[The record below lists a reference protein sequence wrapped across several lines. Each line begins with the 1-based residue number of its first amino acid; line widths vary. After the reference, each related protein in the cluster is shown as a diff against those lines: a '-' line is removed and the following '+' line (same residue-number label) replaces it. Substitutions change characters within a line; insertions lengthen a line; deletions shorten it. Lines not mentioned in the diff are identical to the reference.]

1 MRNYLYAGA
10 AVAALIA
17 PVAAYAQETTSTIRG
32 VVTSDGSP
40 VAGATVTITHEP
52 SGTVSTVTT
61 GNDGGFNASG
71 LRIGGPFTVKVE
83 ATGFGDSSVSD
94 ISLTAGQPLRVPFV
108 LVSQA
113 ADIIVTASS
122 SAAKVVST
130 GPITSFDREDINGV
144 ASVSR
149 DIRDITRRD
158 PFVTIDQSNRRAIEI
173 AGQNGRLNR
182 FSVDGVR
189 FSDNFGLNNGGLPTA
204 RGPVSLDAIEQ
215 LSVKIAPVDVAE
227 GDFQGGAINVVLRSG
242 GNKVKGSAFYTYS
255 DDSLTGDRS
264 KNTRVNLDFK
274 SKNYGGF
281 FSGPI
286 IKDKLFFAFSYERLD
301 ENQPPQ
307 FGLTGAPSPIPNL
320 TQAQVDNI
328 TAIARSNFA
337 YDTLGVYQNVKE
349 TDEKYSAKFDL
360 NVTDSQRL
368 SATYIYNRGT
378 VGNEQNGSVSATSP
392 GLGLL
397 SNAYLL
403 EEVVNSGVIALNSD
417 WSDNFS
423 SEVRLNYRKTDRA
436 QDPFGGRS
444 IGQFTVCTDLRN
456 PADIISTAT
465 IREDNPNQCRQGN
478 AANPGSARVVFGA
491 DVSRQANALSTE
503 SYGGDITLRYTA
515 GDHSIKALIG
525 YNRFSVNN
533 LFLQNALGTF
543 FFDSIEDFQARR
555 AGSLVLAGSVSGN
568 IDDVTAI
575 YNYSTYLFALQD
587 SWDVTDK
594 LNFTFGVRTEL
605 YDSASTPAL
614 NSNFVRRYGFSNT
627 KTFKGLTSIQPRLG
641 FTYEATDRLKIRGG
655 AGLFGGGTPDVLLS
669 NSFSNTGVFA
679 NQVTIQR
686 NINNTTGVV
695 TCNLNPQ
702 TLCDQALNNVNGRT
716 FDPAVTALIR
726 TNVAALALA
735 NVNALDPNYKLAST
749 WKASLSADYEAD
761 LGPLGDGWNFGGD
774 FLFSAVNNSTDVT
787 DLRSVQIGTAPDGRP
802 RYGPLGGV
810 ATANQDLLLKN
821 AKKGRGIIL
830 VGRASKSWDFGLSAN
845 VSYTFQDIRDVN
857 PSGSSTAGS
866 NYNQQAVLDPNQ
878 GSIGTSVYQIRNSIK
893 FGIDYD
899 KAFFGDYKTRISIF
913 GERRSGR
920 PYSLTFTD
928 NLNNLSVG
936 RGNLFGV
943 TGQNNRFLF
952 YVPNV
957 SSQTADSLVS
967 YDSAAT
973 FTAVQNFVQNNKLT
987 QGAVVKK
994 NSERAPSFFKID
1006 LHVDQEIPT
1015 FVGKSR
1021 VKLFADMENVLNFI
1035 DKDLG
1040 SLRQVTFPGLASLVN
1055 VSCAT
1060 ALVNNSCSRYLY
1072 SNFQNP
1078 QIINQTRI
1086 SLWSLR
1092 VGAKFEF

>member
-10 AVAALIA
+10 AIAALVA
-17 PVAAYAQETTSTIRG
+17 PMAAYAQETTSSIRG
-32 VVTSDGSP
+32 VVQSGGTP

-52 SGTVSTVTT
+52 SGTVSSVTT
-61 GNDGGFNASG
+61 GADGAFSASG

-83 ATGFGDSSVSD
+83 ASGYGDSSVSD
-94 ISLTAGQPLRVPFV
+94 ISLTAGQPLRLPIE
-108 LVSQA
+108 LASQA
-113 ADIIVTASS
+113 ADIVVTAAS
-122 SAAKVVST
+122 SAARVVST

-158 PFVTIDQSNRRAIEI
+158 PFVTIDQSNRRAIEV

-215 LSVKIAPVDVAE
+215 LSVKIAPVDIAE

-242 GNKVKGSAFYTYS
+242 GNKFKGSAFYTYS
-255 DDSLTGDRS
+255 DDSITGDRS

-286 IKDKLFFAFSYERLD
+286 IKDKLFFALSYERLD
-301 ENQPPQ
+301 EVQPPQ

-328 TAIARSNFA
+328 SSLAQSLFNF
-337 YDTLGVYQNVKE
+337 DTLGVYRSVKE
-349 TDEKYSAKFDL
+349 TDEKYSAKIDFNL
-360 NVTDSQRL
+360 TDTQRL

-378 VGNEQNGSVSATSP
+378 VGNEQNGSVSVTSP

-403 EEVVNSGVIALNSD
+403 EEVVNSGVVTLNSD

-423 SEVRLNYRKTDRA
+423 SEIRLNYRKTDRA

-444 IGQFTVCTDLRN
+444 IGQFTVCTDLVN
-456 PADIISTAT
+456 PADITSTTT

-478 AANPGSARVVFGA
+478 AANPGSARVVFGP
-491 DVSRQANALSTE
+491 DVSRQANALNTE

-515 GDHSIKALIG
+515 GSHSIKAILG
-525 YNRFSVNN
+525 YNHFSVNN

-543 FFDSIEDFQARR
+543 FFDSIADFQARR

-568 IDDVTAI
+568 LDDVTAI
-575 YNYSTYLFALQD
+575 YSYNTLLFGLQD
-587 SWDVTDK
+587 SWDITDK
-594 LNFTFGVRTEL
+594 LNFTYGVRAEV
-605 YDSASTPAL
+605 YAQGSRPAL
-614 NSNFVRRYGFSNT
+614 NRNFVARQGFTNT
-627 KTFKGLTSIQPRLG
+627 KNFNGLTSLQPRLG

-686 NINNTTGVV
+686 NISNAGVI
-695 TCNLNPQ
+695 TCSVQPA

-716 FDPAVTALIR
+716 FDPAVTSFVR
-726 TNVAALALA
+726 TNTGSLALA
-735 NVNALDPNYKLAST
+735 NVNALDPDYKLASQ
-749 WKASLSADYEAD
+749 WKASLSADYKAD
-761 LGPLGDGWNFGGD
+761 LGPLGDGWNFGAD
-774 FLFSAVNNSTDVT
+774 FLFSAANRVTDYT

-810 ATANQDLLLKN
+810 ATANQDLLLTN
-821 AKKGRGIIL
+821 SKKGRGIIL
-830 VGRASKSWDFGLSAN
+830 VGRAAKSWDFGLSAN

-857 PSGSSTAGS
+857 PSNSSTANS
-866 NYNQQAVLDPNQ
+866 NYNQQAVLDPNR
-878 GSIGTSVYQIRNSIK
+878 GVLGTSIYQIRNSVK
-893 FGIDYD
+893 FGLDYE
-899 KAFFGDYKTRISIF
+899 KAFFGDYKTRFSLF

-920 PYSLTFTD
+920 PYSLTFADTAST
-928 NLNNLSVG
+928 LSTG
-936 RGNLFGV
+936 RGNVFGV
-943 TGQNNRFLF
+943 LGQNNRFLL

-957 SSQTADSLVS
+957 SSIAADSLVS
-967 YDSAAT
+967 YDNQAT
-973 FTAVQNFVQNNKLT
+973 FDAFKGFVERNKLK
-987 QGAVVKK
+987 QGAVIKK
-994 NSERAPSFFKID
+994 NSERSPSFFKVD
-1006 LHVDQEIPT
+1006 LHVDQEFPT
-1015 FVGKSR
+1015 FVGNGKI
-1021 VKLFADMENVLNFI
+1021 KLFADMENVLNFI
-1035 DKDLG
+1035 DKDWG
-1040 SLRQVTFPGLASLVN
+1040 SLRQVAFPQLAPVVN
-1055 VSCAT
+1055 VACAT

-1092 VGAKFEF
+1092 IGAKVEF

>member
-1 MRNYLYAGA
+1 MRNYLFAGA
-10 AVAALIA
+10 AVAALVA
-17 PVAAYAQETTSTIRG
+17 PVAAYAQETTSSIRG
-32 VVTSDGSP
+32 VVTSDGAP
-40 VAGATVTITHEP
+40 VAGAKITVTNEP
-52 SGTVSTVTT
+52 SGTSSTSTT
-61 GNDGGFNASG
+61 GADGAFNASG
-71 LRIGGPFTVKVE
+71 LRAGGPFTVTVT
-83 ATGFGDSSVSD
+83 ANGYGDVA
-94 ISLTAGQPLRVPFV
+94 ISEINLTAGQPLRLPIS

-113 ADIIVTASS
+113 ADIIVTAAS
-122 SAAKVVST
+122 SAAKVLST
-130 GPITSFDREDINGV
+130 GPITSFDRGDIAGV

-158 PFVTIDQSNRRAIEI
+158 PFVTIDQSNRRAIEV

-215 LSVKIAPVDVAE
+215 LSVKIAPVDISE

-242 GNKVKGSAFYTYS
+242 GNKFKGSGFYTYS
-255 DDSLTGDRS
+255 DDGLTGDTS
-264 KNTRVNLDFK
+264 KATKVSLDFK

-281 FSGPI
+281 LSGPI
-286 IKDKLFFAFSYERLD
+286 FKDRLFFALSYERLD

-320 TQAQVDNI
+320 TQAQVDGI
-328 TAIARSNFA
+328 TASARTLFNF
-337 YDTLGVYQNVKE
+337 DTLGVYQRVKE
-349 TDEKYSAKFDL
+349 TDEKYAAKIDL
-360 NVTDSQRL
+360 NVTDDQRL
-368 SATYIYNRGT
+368 SFTYIHNKGT
-378 VGNEQNGSVSATSP
+378 VGNEQNGSISVTSP

-403 EEVVNSGVIALNSD
+403 TEKVDSGVVSLNSK

-423 SEVRLNYRKTDRA
+423 SEVRVNYRKTDRG

-444 IGQFTVCTDLRN
+444 IGQFTVCTDLVN
-456 PADIISTAT
+456 PADIASTTT

-478 AANPGSARVVFGA
+478 AANPGSARVVFGP
-491 DVSRQANALSTE
+491 DISRQANALSTQ
-503 SYGGDITLRYTA
+503 SYGGDVTLRLTA
-515 GDHSIKALIG
+515 GDHSLKALFS
-525 YNRFSVNN
+525 YNRFDVNN

-543 FFDSIEDFQARR
+543 FFDSIADFQARR

-568 IDDVTAI
+568 LNDVTAI
-575 YNYSTYLFALQD
+575 YSYGTFVFGLQD
-587 SWDVTDK
+587 SWDITDK
-594 LNFTFGVRTEL
+594 LNLTYGARAEL
-605 YDSASTPAL
+605 YSQTATPAL
-614 NSNFVRRYGFSNT
+614 NSNFLARFGFPNT
-627 KTFKGLTSIQPRLG
+627 KSFKGLSLIQPRAG
-641 FTYEATDRLKIRGG
+641 FTYEATDRLKVRGSV
-655 AGLFGGGTPDVLLS
+655 GLFGGGTPDVLLS

-686 NINNTTGVV
+686 NINNTTGAV
-695 TCNLNPQ
+695 TCNLTPA
-702 TLCDQALNNVNGRT
+702 TLCDAALNNVNGQT

-761 LGPLGDGWNFGGD
+761 LGPLGDGWNFGAD
-774 FLFSAVNNSTDVT
+774 VLFSAVNNSTDVT
-787 DLRSVQIGTAPDGRP
+787 DLRVVQIGTAPDGRP
-802 RYGPLGGV
+802 RFGPLNGI
-810 ATANQDLLLKN
+810 ATANSDLLLKN
-821 AKKGRGIIL
+821 AKLGRGVIL
-830 VGRASKSWDFGLSAN
+830 VGRVSKSWDFGLSAN
-845 VSYTFQDIRDVN
+845 ISYTFQDIRDVN
-857 PSGSSTAGS
+857 PSGSATAGS
-866 NYNQQAVLDPNQ
+866 NYNQQAVVNPNQ
-878 GSIGTSVYQIRNSIK
+878 GSIGTSVYQIRNAIK
-893 FGIDYD
+893 FGVDYE
-899 KAFFGDYKTRISIF
+899 KAFFGDYKTRLSLF

-920 PYSLTFTD
+920 PYSLTFAD
-928 NLNNLSVG
+928 NLNNLSTG

-957 SSQTADSLVS
+957 SSQTADSIVS

-973 FTAVQNFVQNNKLT
+973 FSAVQSFVQNSKLT
-987 QGAVVKK
+987 QGAIVKK
-994 NSERAPSFFKID
+994 NSERSPSFFKID
-1006 LHVDQEIPT
+1006 LHVDQEIPA
-1015 FVGKSR
+1015 FVGKSKF
-1021 VKLFADMENVLNFI
+1021 KLFADMENVLNFI

-1040 SLRQVTFPGLASLVN
+1040 SLQQVTFPGLASVVN

-1060 ALVNNSCSRYLY
+1060 ALVNNSCGRYLY

-1086 SLWSLR
+1086 SLWTVR

>member
-10 AVAALIA
+10 AIAALVA
-17 PVAAYAQETTSTIRG
+17 PVAAYAQETTSSIRG
-32 VVTSDGSP
+32 VVQSGGVP

-52 SGTVSTVTT
+52 SGTVSSVTT
-61 GNDGGFNASG
+61 GNDGGFSASG

-83 ATGFGDSSVSD
+83 ASGYGDSSVSE
-94 ISLTAGQPLRVPFV
+94 ISLTAGQPLRLPIE

-113 ADIIVTASS
+113 ADIVVTASS
-122 SAAKVVST
+122 SAARVVST
-130 GPITSFDREDINGV
+130 GPITSLDRQAIEGV

-149 DIRDITRRD
+149 DIRDLTRRD
-158 PFVTIDQSNRRAIEI
+158 PFVTIDQSNRRAIEV

-215 LSVKIAPVDVAE
+215 LSVKIAPADISE

-242 GNKVKGSAFYTYS
+242 GNKFKGSAFYTYS
-255 DDSLTGDRS
+255 DDSITGDRS
-264 KNTRVNLDFK
+264 KNTRVDLDFK

-281 FSGPI
+281 LSGPI
-286 IKDKLFFAFSYERLD
+286 IKDKLFFALSYERLD

-307 FGLTGAPSPIPNL
+307 FGLAGAPSPIPNL
-320 TQAQVDNI
+320 TQAQVDNV
-328 TAIARSNFA
+328 TSLAQSLLNF
-337 YDTLGVYQNVKE
+337 DTLGVYRDVKE
-349 TDEKYSAKFDL
+349 TDEKVSAKVDFNL
-360 NVTDSQRL
+360 TDTQRL
-368 SATYIYNRGT
+368 SGTYIYNRGT
-378 VGNEQNGSVSATSP
+378 VGNEQNGSVSTTSP

-423 SEVRLNYRKTDRA
+423 SEIRLNYRKTDRA

-444 IGQFTVCTDLRN
+444 IGQVTVCTDLVN
-456 PADIISTAT
+456 PADNPATAT

-478 AANPGSARVVFGA
+478 AANPGSARVVFGP

-515 GDHSIKALIG
+515 GDHSIKVLLG
-525 YNRFSVNN
+525 YNRFKVDN

-543 FFDSIEDFQARR
+543 FFDSIADFQARR

-568 IDDVTAI
+568 LDDVKAL
-575 YNYSTYLFALQD
+575 YSYDTLLFGIQD
-587 SWDVTDK
+587 SWDITDK
-594 LNFTFGVRTEL
+594 LNFTYGVRTEI
-605 YDSASTPAL
+605 YSQGSRPAL
-614 NSNFVRRYGFSNT
+614 NTNFLARYGFSNT
-627 KTFKGLTSIQPRLG
+627 KNFNGLTSIQPRIG

-686 NINNTTGVV
+686 NISNAGVV
-695 TCNLNPQ
+695 TCSVQPA

-716 FDPAVTALIR
+716 FDPAVTSFVR
-726 TNVAALALA
+726 TNTGALALA
-735 NVNALDPNYKLAST
+735 NVNALDPDYKLASQ
-749 WKASLSADYEAD
+749 WKVSLSADYEAD

-774 FLFSAVNNSTDVT
+774 FLFSAANNVTDYT
-787 DLRSVQIGTAPDGRP
+787 DLRSVQIGTAADGRP

-810 ATANQDLLLKN
+810 ATANQDLILTN
-821 AKKGRGIIL
+821 SKKGRGIIL
-830 VGRASKSWDFGLSAN
+830 VGRAAKSWDFGLSAN
-845 VSYTFQDIRDVN
+845 ISYTFQDIRDVN
-857 PSGSSTAGS
+857 PSNSATANS
-866 NYNQQAVLDPNQ
+866 NYNQQAVLDPNR
-878 GSIGTSVYQIRNSIK
+878 GVLGTSIYQIRNSVK
-893 FGIDYD
+893 FGLDYE
-899 KAFFGDYKTRISIF
+899 KAFFGDFKTRFSLF
-913 GERRSGR
+913 GEKRSGR
-920 PYSLTFTD
+920 PYSLTFAD
-928 NLNNLSVG
+928 NASTLSTG
-936 RGNLFGV
+936 RGNVFGV
-943 TGQNNRFLF
+943 LGQNNRFLL

-957 SSQTADSLVS
+957 SSITADSLVS
-967 YDSAAT
+967 YDSQAT
-973 FTAVQNFVQNNKLT
+973 FDAFKNFVERNKLK
-987 QGAVVKK
+987 QGAVIKK
-994 NSERAPSFFKID
+994 NSERSPSFFKVD

-1015 FVGKSR
+1015 FIGKSR
-1021 VKLFADMENVLNFI
+1021 IKLFADMENVLNFI
-1035 DKDLG
+1035 DKDWG
-1040 SLRQVTFPGLASLVN
+1040 SLRQVAFPQLAPVVN
-1055 VSCAT
+1055 VACAT
-1060 ALVNNSCSRYLY
+1060 ALVNNSCGRYLF

-1092 VGAKFEF
+1092 VGAKVEF

>member
-10 AVAALIA
+10 AIAAIVA
-17 PVAAYAQETTSTIRG
+17 PVAAYAQETTSSIRG
-32 VVTSDGSP
+32 VVQSGGAP
-40 VAGATVTITHEP
+40 VSGATVTITHEP
-52 SGTVSTVTT
+52 SGTVSSVTT
-61 GNDGGFNASG
+61 GNDGGFSASG

-83 ATGFGDSSVSD
+83 ASGYGDSSVSD
-94 ISLTAGQPLRVPFV
+94 ISLTAGQPLRLPFE
-108 LVSQA
+108 LASQA

-122 SAAKVVST
+122 SAAKVIST

-215 LSVKIAPVDVAE
+215 LSVKIAPADVSE

-242 GNKVKGSAFYTYS
+242 GNKFKGSAFYTYS

-264 KNTRVNLDFK
+264 RDIRVNLDFK

-281 FSGPI
+281 LSGPI
-286 IKDKLFFAFSYERLD
+286 IKDKLFFALSYERLD

-307 FGLTGAPSPIPNL
+307 FGLAGAPSAIPGL
-320 TQAQVDNI
+320 TQAQVDGI
-328 TAIARSNFA
+328 SATAQTLFN

-349 TDEKYSAKFDL
+349 TDEKYSAKIDYNL
-360 NVTDSQRL
+360 TDSQRL
-368 SATYIYNRGT
+368 SFTYIYNRGT
-378 VGNEQNGSVSATSP
+378 VGNEQNGSISATSP

-403 EEVVNSGVIALNSD
+403 AEKVNSGVVTLNSD

-423 SEVRLNYRKTDRA
+423 SEIRLNYRKTDRD
-436 QDPFGGRS
+436 QTPFGGRS
-444 IGQFTVCTDLRN
+444 LGQFTVCTDLNNPLDN
-456 PADIISTAT
+456 PATAGL
-465 IREDNPNQCRQGN
+465 REDNPALCRQGN
-478 AANPGSARVVFGA
+478 AANPGSPRVVFGA
-491 DVSRQANALSTE
+491 DVSRQANDLATE
-503 SYGGDITLRYTA
+503 SYGGDITLRYQA
-515 GDHSIKALIG
+515 GDHAIKAILG
-525 YNRFSVNN
+525 YNKFKVNN

-543 FFDSIEDFQARR
+543 FFDSITDFQARR
-555 AGSLVLAGSVSGN
+555 AGSLVLAGSISGN

-575 YNYSTYLFALQD
+575 YDYGTLLFGLQD

-594 LNFTFGVRTEL
+594 FNFTYGVRAEV
-605 YDSASTPAL
+605 YAQGSRPAR
-614 NSNFVRRYGFSNT
+614 NQNFVNRFGFTNT
-627 KTFKGLTSIQPRLG
+627 KNFNGLTSIQPRIG
-641 FTYEATDRLKIRGG
+641 FTYEATDRLKLRGG

-686 NINNTTGVV
+686 NINQNTGVV
-695 TCNLNPQ
+695 TCSVTPA

-716 FDPAVTALIR
+716 FDPAVTNFLR
-726 TNVAALALA
+726 TNTGALALA
-735 NVNALDPNYKLAST
+735 NVNALDPDYKLASQ
-749 WKASLSADYEAD
+749 WKVSLSADYEAD

-774 FLFSAVNNSTDVT
+774 FLFSAANRVTDFT

-810 ATANQDLLLKN
+810 ATANQDLLLTN

-830 VGRASKSWDFGLSAN
+830 VGRAQKSWDFGLSAN
-845 VSYTFQDIRDVN
+845 ISYTFQDIRDIA
-857 PSGSSTAGS
+857 PSASATAAS
-866 NYNQQAVLDPNQ
+866 NYNQQAVVDPNR
-878 GSIGTSVYQIRNSIK
+878 GVLGTSIYQVRNAVK
-893 FGIDYD
+893 FGLDYE
-899 KAFFGDYKTRISIF
+899 KAFFGDYKTRFSLF
-913 GERRSGR
+913 GEKRSGR
-920 PYSLTFTD
+920 PYSLTFRDVNATG
-928 NLNNLSVG
+928 G

-943 TGQNNRFLF
+943 LGQNDRFLL

-957 SSQTADSLVS
+957 SSITADALVT
-967 YDSAAT
+967 YDTPAT
-973 FTAVQNFVQNNKLT
+973 FAAFQTFVQDNKLK
-987 QGAVVKK
+987 QGAVIKK
-994 NSERAPSFFKID
+994 NSERSPSFFKID

-1015 FVGKSR
+1015 FIGKSR
-1021 VKLFADMENVLNFI
+1021 IKLFADMENVLNFI

-1040 SLRQVTFPGLASLVN
+1040 SLRQVAFPQLASVVN
-1055 VSCAT
+1055 VACAT
-1060 ALVNNSCSRYLY
+1060 AVVNGSCPRYLF

-1086 SLWSLR
+1086 SLWTLR

>member
-10 AVAALIA
+10 AIAALVA

-32 VVTSDGSP
+32 TVQSGGTP

-83 ATGFGDSSVSD
+83 ASGYGDSSVSD
-94 ISLTAGQPLRVPFV
+94 ISLTAGQPLRIPFE
-108 LVSQA
+108 LSSQA

-130 GPITSFDREDINGV
+130 GPITSFDRGDIAGI
-144 ASVSR
+144 ASVTR

-158 PFVTIDQSNRRAIEI
+158 PFVTIDQSNRRAIEV

-215 LSVKIAPVDVAE
+215 LSVKIAPADVSE

-242 GNKVKGSAFYTYS
+242 GNKFKGSAFYTYS

-264 KNTRVNLDFK
+264 RDIRVNLDFK

-281 FSGPI
+281 LSGPI
-286 IKDKLFFAFSYERLD
+286 IKDKLFFALSYERLD
-301 ENQPPQ
+301 ENTPPQ
-307 FGLTGAPSPIPNL
+307 FGLAGAPSAIPGL
-320 TQAQVDNI
+320 TQAQVDGI
-328 TAIARSNFA
+328 SATAQTLFN
-337 YDTLGVYQNVKE
+337 YDTLGVYRNVKE
-349 TDEKYSAKFDL
+349 TDEKYSAKIDYNL
-360 NVTDSQRL
+360 SDSQRL
-368 SATYIYNRGT
+368 SFTYIYNRGT
-378 VGNEQNGSVSATSP
+378 VGNEQNGSISATSP

-403 EEVVNSGVIALNSD
+403 AEKVNSGVVTLNSD

-423 SEVRLNYRKTDRA
+423 SEIRLNYRKTDRD
-436 QDPFGGRS
+436 QTPFGGRS
-444 IGQFTVCTDLRN
+444 LGQFTVCTDPTN
-456 PADIISTAT
+456 PLDNGAT
-465 IREDNPNQCRQGN
+465 NGLREDNPALCRQGN
-478 AANPGSARVVFGA
+478 AANPGSPRVVFGA
-491 DVSRQANALSTE
+491 DVSRQANDLATE
-503 SYGGDITLRYTA
+503 SYGGDITLRYQA
-515 GDHSIKALIG
+515 GDHAIKAILG
-525 YNRFSVNN
+525 YNEFRVNN

-543 FFDSIEDFQARR
+543 FFDSIADFQARR
-555 AGSLVLAGSVSGN
+555 AGSLVLAGSISGN
-568 IDDVTAI
+568 IDDVAAI
-575 YNYSTYLFALQD
+575 YNYGTLLFGLQD

-594 LNFTFGVRTEL
+594 FNFTYGVRAEV
-605 YDSASTPAL
+605 YAQGSRPAR
-614 NSNFVRRYGFSNT
+614 NQNFVNRFGFTNT
-627 KTFKGLTSIQPRLG
+627 KNFNGLTSIQPRIG
-641 FTYEATDRLKIRGG
+641 FTYEATDRLKLRGG

-686 NINNTTGVV
+686 NINQNTGAITCSV
-695 TCNLNPQ
+695 TPA

-716 FDPAVTALIR
+716 FDPAVTNFLR
-726 TNVAALALA
+726 TNTGTLALA
-735 NVNALDPNYKLAST
+735 NVNALDPDYKLASQ
-749 WKASLSADYEAD
+749 WKVSFSADYEAD

-774 FLFSAVNNSTDVT
+774 FLFSAANRVTDFT

-810 ATANQDLLLKN
+810 ATANQDLLLTN

-830 VGRASKSWDFGLSAN
+830 VGRAAKSWDFGLSAN
-845 VSYTFQDIRDVN
+845 ISYTFQDIRDIA
-857 PSGSSTAGS
+857 PSASATAAS
-866 NYNQQAVLDPNQ
+866 NYNQQAVVDPNR
-878 GSIGTSVYQIRNSIK
+878 GVLGTSIYQVRNSVK
-893 FGIDYD
+893 FGLDYE
-899 KAFFGDYKTRISIF
+899 KAFFGDYKTRFSLF
-913 GERRSGR
+913 GEKRSGR
-920 PYSLTFTD
+920 PYSLTFRDVNATG
-928 NLNNLSVG
+928 G

-943 TGQNNRFLF
+943 LGQNDRFLL

-957 SSQTADSLVS
+957 SSITADSLVS
-967 YDSAAT
+967 YDSQAT
-973 FTAVQNFVQNNKLT
+973 FNAFQAFVQDNKLK
-987 QGAVVKK
+987 QGAVIKK
-994 NSERAPSFFKID
+994 NSERSPSFFKID

-1021 VKLFADMENVLNFI
+1021 IKLFADMENVLNFI
-1035 DKDLG
+1035 DKDWG
-1040 SLRQVTFPGLASLVN
+1040 SLRQVAFPQLASVVN
-1055 VSCAT
+1055 VACAT
-1060 ALVNNSCSRYLY
+1060 AIVNGSCSRYLF

-1086 SLWSLR
+1086 SLWTVRL
-1092 VGAKFEF
+1092 GAKFEF